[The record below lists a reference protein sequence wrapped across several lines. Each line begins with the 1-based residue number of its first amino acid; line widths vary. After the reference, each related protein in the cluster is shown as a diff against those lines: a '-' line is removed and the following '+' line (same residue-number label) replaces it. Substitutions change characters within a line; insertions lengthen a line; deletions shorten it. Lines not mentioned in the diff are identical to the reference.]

1 MRIYLDNCC
10 YNRPYDDKTEKRVH
24 DEARA
29 IFKIINRTKES
40 STDIIFG
47 SDILEA
53 EIENIKNIEKRESV
67 MIMYEQTI
75 TQNIELTEEIEILAN
90 SIMSKSNIHQM
101 DALHLASA
109 IAGNVD
115 VFVTVD
121 DKLIKSSQKLNLN
134 MKVINPLNMEE

>member
-29 IFKIINRTKES
+29 IFKLINRTKES
-40 STDIIFG
+40 STDIVFG

-75 TQNIELTEEIEILAN
+75 TQNIKLTEEIEILAN
-90 SIMSKSNIHQM
+90 SIMSKANIHQM

-121 DKLIKSSQKLNLN
+121 DKLMKSSQRLNLN
-134 MKVINPLNMEE
+134 MKVINPLEFGE